1 MPFLKRKQSILSLI
15 LLHIILSQAAVI
27 PTSSSNQYIQLELFK
42 GQNDHH
48 SLIKRYVND
57 TSFKLYNER
66 RTEYLIKISVGTPPQ
81 DFMVSFDTGSS
92 DTWIP
97 SSKCSN
103 QACKPNAFDSSKSST
118 FKPLNMSFSI
128 TYGLGSISADY
139 AKDTM
144 RLGNTSVSGQT
155 FGLATSVADNIIAPT
170 DNTITSSGI
179 LGLGFPAL
187 TANSDTVL
195 AYDPFIFNLA
205 KQSLIPEP
213 IFGVYLGSMD
223 ATGWAG
229 EVLLGAVNQSKYT
242 GELKY
247 VPVQQNVNPKTQ
259 KLDYTYWSVGIQDIK
274 VIRNNQTTS
283 ITAAGNSSEPSTK
296 NAMLD
301 TGTTFT
307 YLTKEMTDKIIELIT
322 QRKSSEMSQSNGLYV
337 VDCNLK
343 TTEAKLELMIASADT
358 NQPVHWQTD
367 VMDLI
372 VPLSENRCGFG
383 ITYKENSLND
393 NFIIGDIIL
402 RSSYLVFDMGNKQV
416 GLASAAG
423 MKGSVF

>member
-1 MPFLKRKQSILSLI
+1 MSFLKRKQSIFFLVLF
-15 LLHIILSQAAVI
+15 HVILSQAAVI
-27 PTSSSNQYIQLELFK
+27 PTSSSNQYIPLELFK
-42 GQNDHH
+42 RQNDHH
-48 SLIKRYVND
+48 LLTKRYVND

-103 QACKPNAFDSSKSST
+103 RACKLNAFDSSKSST
-118 FKPLNMSFSI
+118 FKLLNMSFSI

-144 RLGNTSVSGQT
+144 RLGNISVSDQT
-155 FGLATSVADNIIAPT
+155 FGLAMSVGDNIIAPT

-179 LGLGFPAL
+179 FGLGFPAL
-187 TANSDTVL
+187 TANSDTAL
-195 AYDPFIFNLA
+195 AYDPFIFSLA
-205 KQSLIPEP
+205 KQNLISEP

-274 VIRNNQTTS
+274 VIRNNQTAS
-283 ITAAGNSSEPSTK
+283 ITAAGNSSESSMK

-307 YLTKEMTDKIIELIT
+307 YLTKEMADKIIGLIT
-322 QRKSSEMSQSNGLYV
+322 QRKPSELGQSNGLYV

-343 TTEAKLELMIASADT
+343 TTEVKLELMIASVDT
-358 NQPVHWQTD
+358 NQPVHWQID

-372 VPLSENRCGFG
+372 VPLNENRCGFG

-402 RSSYLVFDMGNKQV
+402 RSSYLVFDMGNKRV
-416 GLASAAG
+416 GLASAIG
-423 MKGSVF
+423 MKSSVF

>member
-1 MPFLKRKQSILSLI
+1 MLFLKRKQSIFFLI
-15 LLHIILSQAAVI
+15 LFHIILSQAAVI
-27 PTSSSNQYIQLELFK
+27 PTSSSNQYIQLDLFK
-42 GQNDHH
+42 RQNDHH
-48 SLIKRYVND
+48 SLTKRYVND
-57 TSFKLYNER
+57 TSFKLYNEQ

-81 DFMVSFDTGSS
+81 SFMVSFDTGSS

-103 QACKPNAFDSSKSST
+103 QACKPSAFDSNKSST

-144 RLGNTSVSGQT
+144 RLGNISVSDQT
-155 FGLATSVADNIIAPT
+155 FGLATSVGDNIIAPT

-187 TANSDTVL
+187 TANSDTAL
-195 AYDPFIFNLA
+195 AYDPFIFSLA
-205 KQSLIPEP
+205 KQNLIPEP

-247 VPVQQNVNPKTQ
+247 VPVQQNINPKTQ

-274 VIRNNQTTS
+274 VIQNNQTAS
-283 ITAAGNSSEPSTK
+283 ITAAGNSSESSTK

-307 YLTKEMTDKIIELIT
+307 YLTKEMADRIIGLIA
-322 QRKSSEMSQSNGLYV
+322 QRSPSEMSQSNGLYV

-343 TTEAKLELMIASADT
+343 TTEVKLELMIASTDT
-358 NQPVHWQTD
+358 NQPVHWQID
-367 VMDLI
+367 IMDLI

-383 ITYKENSLND
+383 ITYKESSLND
-393 NFIIGDIIL
+393 NLIIGDIFL
-402 RSSYLVFDMGNKQV
+402 RSSYLVFDMGNKRV

-423 MKGSVF
+423 MKSSVF